1 MNTNTATAEEI
12 AIREDIAIREEAR
25 KRLDIEYL
33 DVLSERLQA
42 IAGKL
47 DAAAI
52 DIDEGKPFPITS
64 GELELYSWALTSI
77 AAELTGAL

>member
-1 MNTNTATAEEI
+1 MLTPRTTAYDLET
-12 AIREDIAIREEAR
+12 REAAR

-33 DVLSERLQA
+33 DVLSERLLA
-42 IAGKL
+42 IAEKL

-52 DIDEGKPFPITS
+52 DIEEDKAWPITS